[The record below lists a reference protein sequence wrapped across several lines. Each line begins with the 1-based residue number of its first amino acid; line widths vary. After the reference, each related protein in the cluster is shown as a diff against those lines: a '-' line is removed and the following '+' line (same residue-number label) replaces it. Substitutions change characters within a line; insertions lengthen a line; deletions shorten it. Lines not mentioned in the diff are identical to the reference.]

1 MLDENII
8 ILAAKME
15 NEKGEPDVTCLRLLL
30 DIIQKCHTM
39 VCSGNLLERYLRVIS
54 NLAGKHQSSVPK
66 LLQMAIIIK
75 AKVQLINYLPKL
87 SNENQIPPD
96 DVEIVRLANHANATL
111 VTIDS
116 RLKEAMKRLPYTI
129 RVLTP
134 NEAYDFV

>member
-1 MLDENII
+1 
-8 ILAAKME
+8 
-15 NEKGEPDVTCLRLLL
+15 
-30 DIIQKCHTM
+30 
-39 VCSGNLLERYLRVIS
+39 
-54 NLAGKHQSSVPK
+54 
-66 LLQMAIIIK
+66 MAIIIK